1 MFNPLSSYNPD
12 SQPLGHFK
20 NYPVYLATVVVAV
33 HVVSM
38 LAGVVISPQSYG
50 EALAFSPN
58 TFSPLGQPWRWIT
71 YSFVHVPRIWF
82 LLEMYLL
89 FSFARDIEANFG
101 RKVLI
106 RLYAAL
112 ILLPPLLMAL
122 AYYSGAGNPQT
133 IAGSN
138 LSTFCLFM
146 GICLMHPGAPLFGIP
161 WLTYKVVGP
170 ILLGMSMLTYLAA
183 RDWTGLVVLLSC
195 CVMVYKMLRSHGLP
209 QRFEAI
215 KEALQ
220 NALPARQAK
229 TPGGPPR
236 AATRPGRSSGS
247 GAASSPSKYY
257 EPKIKPKADLA
268 PERKAV
274 EEVDA
279 ILDKIARSGMDS
291 LTAAEK
297 AALQKASSRL
307 KDTDF

>member
-20 NYPVYLATVVVAV
+20 NYPVYLATVLVAV

-50 EALAFSPN
+50 EALAFSPH

-71 YSFVHVPRIWF
+71 YAFVHVPRIWF

-89 FSFARDIEANFG
+89 YSFAKDIEANFG
-101 RKVLI
+101 RKVLS

-122 AYYSGAGNPQT
+122 AYYSGVGNPQT
-133 IAGSN
+133 LAGSN

-146 GICLMHPGAPLFGIP
+146 GICLMHPGAALFGIP

-170 ILLGMSMLTYLAA
+170 ILFGMSMLTYLAA
-183 RDWTGLVVLLSC
+183 RDWTGLVALLSC
-195 CVMVYKMLRSHGLP
+195 CVRVYKMLRAHGLP
-209 QRFEAI
+209 RRFEAI

-220 NALPARQAK
+220 NALPARNPK
-229 TPGGPPR
+229 TPGGTPR
-236 AATRPGRSSGS
+236 AAPRPGPSSGS
-247 GAASSPSKYY
+247 GTAAPSKYY